1 MQREVKDL
9 SGGELQRFAIG
20 VVCVK
25 KADVYVEE
33 EKMRLFSISFPLFHC
48 SCVGFESRVSAR
60 ASASLPF
67 SLLPVFL
74 LSFEPLGL

>member
-25 KADVYVEE
+25 KADVYVTNS
-33 EKMRLFSISFPLFHC
+33 LSLHYVGGSAGCIVLSVFS
-48 SCVGFESRVSAR
+48 
-60 ASASLPF
+60 F
-67 SLLPVFL
+67 SVVCQRH
-74 LSFEPLGL
+74 